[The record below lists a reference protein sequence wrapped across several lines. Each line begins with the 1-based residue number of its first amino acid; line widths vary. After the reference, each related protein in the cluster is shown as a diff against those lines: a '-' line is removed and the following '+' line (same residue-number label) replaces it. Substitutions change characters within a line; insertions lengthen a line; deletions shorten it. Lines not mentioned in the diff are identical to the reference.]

1 MGLKPE
7 DIRGTMFATTRMR
20 AGYDMDEVDAFLDVV
35 EADLAARARDVQES
49 LEAQEAMRAQNALL
63 HAQVLELEQEVATL
77 RSRLAAAEGGAGQD
91 AAHVVDDAVTE
102 VMAVVE
108 APAESDVRHT
118 EPIAVPSPEQ
128 THEAAAVLTLA
139 ERSADEIIRSARV
152 QAREIRAQVRGMLA
166 AQLSLVPEEKD
177 VTSGT

>member
-20 AGYDMDEVDAFLDVV
+20 AGCDMDEVDAFLDVV
-35 EADLAARARDVQES
+35 EADLAARARDVPES
-49 LEAQEAMRAQNALL
+49 LEAQE
-63 HAQVLELEQEVATL
+63 
-77 RSRLAAAEGGAGQD
+77 
-91 AAHVVDDAVTE
+91 AHVVDDAVTE

-108 APAESDVRHT
+108 APAEPDVRHT